1 MDFTKD
7 IRYHDSIA
15 DEYDDVVL
23 APREAATQ
31 RLFAPA
37 LRRLAKH
44 APFAQMLDLGCGTGH
59 MIRRAG
65 PLAARVTG
73 VDHSP
78 GMLASARRMVEARGL
93 SHVRFEQGDLE
104 AFLAAHPDHADLVT
118 AVGVLHHLGEDG
130 IDRVLAAIHRSLR
143 PGGWV
148 LLAEPVADGPIVEPD
163 AITRW
168 NRASLAAKRGYRA
181 PEEDPDEAPL
191 PPALLRAA
199 ILRAGLRPDYERRRW
214 EVYNHSEQPGLAE
227 RLRIEWLQWRHR
239 GTGFIYACLARK
251 A

>member
-1 MDFTKD
+1 MDFSKD

-37 LRRLAKH
+37 LRKLAAH
-44 APFAQMLDLGCGTGH
+44 APFGQMLDLGCGTGH

-65 PLAARVTG
+65 PLAAQVTG

-78 GMLASARRMVEARGL
+78 GMLASARRMVETRGMR
-93 SHVRFEQGDLE
+93 HVRFEQGDLE
-104 AFLAAHPDHADLVT
+104 AFLAAHPDYADLVT

-130 IDRVLAAIHRSLR
+130 LDRVLAAIHRSLR

-148 LLAEPVADGPIVEPD
+148 LLAEPVADGPIVEPQ

-168 NRASLAAKRGYRA
+168 NQASLAAGRGYRA
-181 PEEDPDEAPL
+181 AEEDPDEAPL
-191 PPALLRAA
+191 PPAMLRAA
-199 ILRAGLRPDYERRRW
+199 IVRAGFAPVHERRRW
-214 EVYNHSEQPGLAE
+214 EVYNHSEQPGLFE

-239 GTGFIYACLARK
+239 DTGFIYACLARK

>member
-1 MDFTKD
+1 MDLSKD

-15 DEYDDVVL
+15 DEYDQVVL
-23 APREAATQ
+23 APREAATR

-37 LRRLAKH
+37 LRRLAAN
-44 APFAQMLDLGCGTGH
+44 APFGQMIDLGCGTGH

-78 GMLASARRMVEARGL
+78 GMLATARRMAEAQGL
-93 SHVRFEQGDLE
+93 HQVQLEQGDLE
-104 AFLAAHPDHADLVT
+104 DFLAAHPDHADLVT
-118 AVGVLHHLGEDG
+118 AVGVLHHLGEAN
-130 IDRVLAAIHRSLR
+130 IDPVLAAIHRSLR

-148 LLAEPVADGPIVEPD
+148 LLAEPVADGPIVEPA

-168 NRASLAAKRGYRA
+168 NQASLAAQRGYRA
-181 PEEDPDEAPL
+181 AEEDPDEAPL
-191 PPALLRAA
+191 PPALLRTA
-199 ILRAGLRPDYERRRW
+199 IVRAGFAPVHERRSW
-214 EVYNHSEQPGLAE
+214 EVYNHTEQPGWGE

-239 GTGFIYACLARK
+239 GSGFIYACLARK

>member
-1 MDFTKD
+1 MDFSKD

-15 DEYDDVVL
+15 AEYDDVVL

-37 LRRLAKH
+37 LRRLAAH

-78 GMLASARRMVEARGL
+78 GMLASARRRVEALGMR
-93 SHVRFEQGDLE
+93 HVRLEQGDLG
-104 AFLAAHPDHADLVT
+104 AFLAEHPDHADLIT

-148 LLAEPVADGPIVEPD
+148 LLAEPVIEAGMAEPP

-168 NRASLAAKRGYRA
+168 NQASLAARRGHQDA
-181 PEEDPDEAPL
+181 EEDPDEAPL
-191 PPALLRAA
+191 PLARLRAA
-199 ILRAGLRPDYERRRW
+199 IAGAGFAAVDERRGW

-227 RLRIEWLQWRHR
+227 RLRIAWLQWRHR
-239 GTGFIYACLARK
+239 DSGFVYACLARK

>member
-1 MDFTKD
+1 MDFSKD

-37 LRRLAKH
+37 LRRLAAH
-44 APFAQMLDLGCGTGH
+44 APFAQMLDIGCGTGH

-65 PLAARVTG
+65 PLATRITG

-78 GMLASARRMVEARGL
+78 GMLASARRMADAHGL
-93 SHVRFEQGDLE
+93 GRAQFVQGDLE
-104 AFLAAHPDHADLVT
+104 AFLAEHPDHADLVT

-148 LLAEPVADGPIVEPD
+148 LLAEPVADGPIVEPA

-168 NRASLAAKRGYRA
+168 NRASLAATRDYRA
-181 PEEDPDEAPL
+181 AEEDPDEAPL
-191 PPALLRAA
+191 PPALLRGA
-199 ILRAGLRPDYERRRW
+199 IARAGFAPAHEQRRW
-214 EVYNHSEQPGLAE
+214 EVYNRSEQPGPVE

-239 GTGFIYACLARK
+239 GSGFIYACLARK